1 VVLLGFSLPFKG
13 RVGMGMGDW
22 HLKDENEQEI
32 TEVTEIEINPL
43 LLAGDDGNRQFF
55 LSLQSLLVWN

>member
-1 VVLLGFSLPFKG
+1 
-13 RVGMGMGDW
+13 MGMGDW

-43 LLAGDDGNRQFF
+43 LLAGDDRNRQFF